1 MIVPCLV
8 MSRTIIR
15 IHQNLGQQTHIRK
28 RSMSLGLCLAAK
40 MAAIPHGANA
50 KKLGG
55 NDPSG
60 CHHPL
65 AFSSPALLHTAL
77 KWVFSEWMR

>member
-1 MIVPCLV
+1 MIVPYLV
-8 MSRTIIR
+8 MSKTIIKRYFLGHNR
-15 IHQNLGQQTHIRK
+15 IIGT
-28 RSMSLGLCLAAK
+28 SLVLCLAVK
-40 MAAIPHGANA
+40 MAAIPHGAHA

-65 AFSSPALLHTAL
+65 AFSSPALYASQMGI
-77 KWVFSEWMR
+77 F